1 MDISDYHRHP
11 AISKSHLDAINLS
24 PLHYWSRFVDPN
36 RQPPTPT
43 PAMEFGSA
51 VHAAVLE
58 PELFTASY
66 KLAPDLPK
74 TTKAGK
80 EAWAAASEPG
90 IQLLKADDWN
100 CIQSIRDVV
109 FQHPMASKVLTADG
123 KAEQSLFAVDDN
135 TGLEIKCRPD
145 YLTDSGWLIDLKTTQ
160 DASLD
165 GFQRTL
171 ANFRYHVQAAHY
183 LRTYTLAT
191 GNKPKG
197 FLFVAVEKTYPFAVQ
212 VFKCSDEMLS
222 AGLITVLRNLEQL
235 HESFIL
241 FDKETKWP
249 SYSNT
254 IMEVNLPPWARN

>member
-1 MDISDYHRHP
+1 MNISDYHQHP

-36 RQPPTPT
+36 RKAPTPT

-58 PELFTASY
+58 PEVFAVKY

-80 EAWAAASEPG
+80 EAWAEAAAPG
-90 IQLLKADDWN
+90 VELLRPDDWN
-100 CIQSIRDVV
+100 AIQSIKAAVAG
-109 FQHPMASKVLTADG
+109 HPMASKVLTAAG
-123 KAEQSLFAVDDN
+123 TAEQSLFTIDDA

-165 GFQRTL
+165 GFQRTI

-183 LRTYTLAT
+183 LRTYTLST

-197 FLFVAVEKTYPFAVQ
+197 FIFVAVEKTYPYAVQ
-212 VFKCSDEMLS
+212 VFKCTDELIS
-222 AGLITVLRNLEQL
+222 TGLIAVLRNLEQL
-235 HESFIL
+235 RESFEL
-241 FDKETKWP
+241 FPKETPWP
-249 SYSNT
+249 SYSNQ
-254 IMEVNLPPWARN
+254 IVEINLPPWARN